1 MKYNVGDYLKNLEE
15 CAYKIDPEVEEW
27 MTENCPLPYLYDR
40 WQKRDAPE
48 IGVKGTVMFI
58 APITRYEGGKPYTGI
73 YFLSDEGKGY
83 ILDEE
88 NFEED
93 FKIP

>member
-1 MKYNVGDYLKNLEE
+1 MKYNVGDYLKNLEM
-15 CAYKIDPEVEEW
+15 CAYITDSEVEEW

-48 IGVKGTVMFI
+48 VGVKGTVMFI
-58 APITRYEGGKPYTGI
+58 APITRSTGSEKYYTGM

-88 NFEED
+88 NFE
-93 FKIP
+93 KH